1 MHDVD
6 PAIAEL
12 GNEPPLSAD
21 AGRKG
26 PPDRREVSL
35 RWLAGTFLTGLTSS
49 VLMGMALFAAL
60 DGREKIAT
68 PPEVADTT
76 GEAGAGS
83 GQDAKAARL
92 VAPKI
97 IARARDKRRMEVS
110 TVSREGDREIVRM
123 MPFVEVKM
131 ALAAGHKAPTDYPPF
146 DPLAVFSAGGAD
158 TEAQTNIA
166 STGTIYGAKVEGEVS
181 LKTLDFPMD
190 SAPFDEKSELSA
202 DEVEVVVRS
211 TSALLTEGDV
221 QVAALHYVDPQRF
234 GDGIESQTTGTP
246 SNVRIVPE
254 NLSVAARAMQDDD
267 SLSFAEEIIPFPDE
281 RDMEKSLFDSGYGG
295 PDAKDMAAA
304 FARILN
310 SPVLKAGSVLRLGLE
325 VRGEDAKIV
334 RASLYDRT
342 KHIVTIALDDRGQY
356 VAAAEPE
363 PNPELLTA
371 FDGSAPAVPRGNMP
385 TAYDAIYRAAYSY
398 GMSPALTKQLV
409 KLLASDVDFESRISP
424 SDSLDVFF
432 SQPGDDNQMS
442 DDSELLYVS
451 ANFGGTTRNFF
462 RFRAEDGSS
471 DYFDEEGRSSKQ
483 FLLRKPVPNGTF
495 RSGFGGRRHPILGI
509 TRMHTGVDWAA
520 PTGTPIIAAGDGVV
534 EKSGWASG
542 YGRQTILKH
551 KNGYETSYNHQSRV
565 AAGIKPGAPVKQGQV
580 IGYIGTTGLST
591 GPHLHYELIVNGTKV
606 DPMRVRLPGGRTLG
620 GKELEAFKHERD
632 RILDLLKDE
641 DKPGTKVAVNG

>member
-12 GNEPPLSAD
+12 GNEPPLNAD

-68 PPEVADTT
+68 PPEVADIT

-83 GQDAKAARL
+83 GQDAKAAR
-92 VAPKI
+92 VVPPKV

-110 TVSREGDREIVRM
+110 TLSREGDREVVRM
-123 MPFVEVKM
+123 MPFVQVKM
-131 ALAAGHKAPTDYPPF
+131 ALAANNKTSTDYPPF
-146 DPLAVFSAGGAD
+146 DPLQVFSEDGEKVD
-158 TEAQTNIA
+158 AQANAA

-181 LKTLDFPMD
+181 LKTLDFPME

-202 DEVEVVVRS
+202 DEVEAVVRS
-211 TSALLTEGDV
+211 TAAGLTDGDV

-234 GDGIESQTTGTP
+234 GDGIESQTTGAP

-254 NLSVAARAMQDDD
+254 NLSVAARSMQDDE
-267 SLSFAEEIIPFPDE
+267 SLSFAEEIIPFPEE
-281 RDMEKSLFDSGYGG
+281 RDMEEALSEAGYAGE
-295 PDAKDMAAA
+295 DAQAMASA

-325 VRGEDAKIV
+325 VRGEDATIV

-342 KHIVTIALDDRGQY
+342 RHIVTIALDDRRQY
-356 VAAAEPE
+356 VAASEPE
-363 PNPELLTA
+363 PNPELLSA
-371 FDGSAPAVPRGNMP
+371 FDGSAPRVAHGNLP
-385 TAYDAIYRAAYSY
+385 TVYDGIYRAAYSY

-409 KLLASDVDFESRISP
+409 RLLASDVDFQSRVGP
-424 SDSLDVFF
+424 SDTLDVFF
-432 SQPGDDNQMS
+432 SQPGANDQMS
-442 DDSELLYVS
+442 DESELLYVS

-462 RFRAEDGSS
+462 RFRAEDGST
-471 DYFDEEGRSSKQ
+471 DYFDDEGRSSRQ
-483 FLLRKPVPNGTF
+483 FLLRNPVPNGVF
-495 RSGFGGRRHPILGI
+495 RSGFGSRRHPVLGI

-520 PTGTPIIAAGDGVV
+520 PTGTPIIAAGSGVV
-534 EKSGWASG
+534 EKAGWAGG
-542 YGRQTILKH
+542 YGRQTIVRH
-551 KNGYETSYNHQSRV
+551 KNGYATWYNHQN
-565 AAGIKPGAPVKQGQV
+565 AFAKGIKPGVEVRQGQV
-580 IGYIGTTGLST
+580 IGYVGATGLVT
-591 GPHLHYELIVNGTKV
+591 GPHLHYELLVNGAKV
-606 DPMRVRLPGGRTLG
+606 DPMRVRLPGGRVLG
-620 GKELEAFKHERD
+620 GKELEAFKRERD

-641 DKPGTKVAVNG
+641 SKPGTKVAANG